1 LVFST
6 DGSGGAFHIPSHVS
20 EGARHLLKRMLHT
33 DPLKRATIA
42 EIRQMPFFQEKLPR
56 YLQPL
61 PEMDRYPT
69 LPMDDLSTLLLINE
83 GQADPKK
90 VAEEK
95 GLVWTEDLGV
105 VDPDIVAELLD
116 KISTYSEDMVWHA
129 LQQSGDN
136 QVKVA
141 YQLVRDHRRIIKD
154 CEWRTQ
160 LGSGFWILDSGF
172 AGLVCLR

>member
-1 LVFST
+1 
-6 DGSGGAFHIPSHVS
+6 
-20 EGARHLLKRMLHT
+20 MLHT

-90 VAEEK
+90 VA
-95 GLVWTEDLGV
+95 
-105 VDPDIVAELLD
+105 
-116 KISTYSEDMVWHA
+116 KIYEA
-129 LQQSGDN
+129 
-136 QVKVA
+136 A
-141 YQLVRDHRRIIKD
+141 
-154 CEWRTQ
+154 
-160 LGSGFWILDSGF
+160 
-172 AGLVCLR
+172 